1 MLYSFNPQMTRIYI
15 YESLVK
21 INAKYRKNKE
31 FGSKI
36 FNINVISISK
46 RRLDLTAAKTGTFR

>member
-36 FNINVISISK
+36 FNINVILMGKS
-46 RRLDLTAAKTGTFR
+46 RFDLTAAKLGTFR